1 MAATLPR
8 NDELADQLELLA
20 DLSELEGEDS
30 FRVLAYRRA
39 ATRIRE
45 TGGPVAQLAL
55 EGKAKELSGIGKTIE
70 EKIVE
75 VVETGEMAALTKR
88 KALVP
93 EEVVKFMRLPGLG
106 PKTARRIWK
115 ELGVTTI
122 AELKE
127 AAEQQRLRVLTGLG
141 AKSEE
146 KILAALAEEPKDPRE
161 SRRLL
166 GDGLPVLLELVEEL
180 RQHPA
185 AVKVSEAGSARRR
198 RETFRDLDV
207 IATST
212 DPAALIEHFTARG
225 NVASVVAKGDTK
237 ATVIT
242 NDGLR
247 LDLRV
252 VPPESYGNLLQH
264 FTGSKEHNVALRED
278 AVRRGFSVSEYS
290 VTNTETGE
298 EFRPRTRRSCTPT
311 SATPTSRPSCA
322 RTAASWRAAR
332 SGELPVLVERGDLRG
347 DLHSHSTWSDG
358 KATVEEMARS
368 AQALGHEYL
377 AMCDH
382 SPRLRDGRL
391 QQQWQ
396 EIDAL
401 NEALAPF
408 RILKGIE
415 VNIRANGELDV
426 SDDILEQL
434 DWVMAS
440 VHTSFDKDPTER
452 VLHAMESPHVDC
464 IGHLTSRRIGVRNPS
479 TIEVEKVVEAALATG
494 TFLEINS
501 QPDRLDLRD
510 ANARLA
516 GEAGRD
522 ARDLERRALDEGAP
536 LRRSR
541 RRAGAARLADEGS
554 DPEHAPVESDREAP
568 EMSFRE
574 DGVAAVDW
582 VASYFERLRD
592 FPVLAQ
598 VEPGEL
604 RSRLP
609 ASPPET
615 AEPFANVLR
624 DLDEILMPA
633 VTHWQSP
640 RFFAYFANT
649 GSEPGVLAEL
659 LSAGLNQVG
668 ILWRTSP
675 ALQELEEVT
684 LDWLA
689 QLLGLPDGLHGHIED
704 TASTCTMVALAA
716 ARQAKPGAR
725 VVVTSEHAHSSVA
738 KACRLLELEVR
749 LAPVDDAFRIR
760 ADALDLEDACAV
772 VATIGTTSTSSVDPV
787 DAIADRAEAAGVW
800 LHVDAAYAGS
810 AAVCPELRAHFA
822 GWERADSIVV
832 NPHKWLLTPMDC
844 STMWTRRPD
853 DLRAAFSLVPEFLR
867 VSEEVVSLSEYSPV
881 LGRRFRALK
890 LWAVLR
896 CYGREGLQER
906 IREAIRLAALF
917 EGWVR
922 DEPGWEVDCAAAVLA
937 RLLPPRRLR
946 RGERGAAPAR
956 QCNRRDLHLAHEA
969 ERPLLAATR
978 GRQRAHDRGG
988 RAARLGRAQAGSGLA
1003 GA

>member
-55 EGKAKELSGIGKTIE
+55 DGQGEGALRDRQDDR
-70 EKIVE
+70 
-75 VVETGEMAALTKR
+75 GEDRRGRRDRRDGGADEAEGR
-88 KALVP
+88 SCPRRWSSSCAC
-93 EEVVKFMRLPGLG
+93 PGLG

-242 NDGLR
+242 NEGLR

-264 FTGSKEHNVALRED
+264 FTGSKDHNVALRED

-298 EFRPRTRRSCTPT
+298 EFR
-311 SATPTSRPSCA
+311 
-322 RTAASWRAAR
+322 AADEEELYAHLGYAYIPPELRENGGELAAAR
-332 SGELPVLVERGDLRG
+332 SNELPVLVERSDLRG

-358 KATVEEMARS
+358 KATVEEMARA

-415 VNIRANGELDV
+415 VNISANGELDV
-426 SDDILEQL
+426 VRRHPRAAGLGDGLGAHELRQGPHGARPARDGEPARRLHRASHEPADRRPQPVDDRGREGGRGGARDGDVPRDQL
-434 DWVMAS
+434 AAG
-440 VHTSFDKDPTER
+440 PARPARRER
-452 VLHAMESPHVDC
+452 AA
-464 IGHLTSRRIGVRNPS
+464 RRG
-479 TIEVEKVVEAALATG
+479 G
-494 TFLEINS
+494 
-501 QPDRLDLRD
+501 
-510 ANARLA
+510 
-516 GEAGRD
+516 GGD
-522 ARDLERRALDEGAP
+522 ARDLERRPFDEGAA

-541 RRAGAARLADEGS
+541 RRAGAASLADEGS
-554 DPEHAPVESDREAP
+554 DPEHAPVESDREAA
-568 EMSFRE
+568 EVSFRE

-582 VASYFERLRD
+582 VASYFERLRE

-598 VEPGEL
+598 LEPGEL

-609 ASPPET
+609 ASPPES

-633 VTHWQSP
+633 ITHWQSP

-725 VVVTSEHAHSSVA
+725 VVVASEHAHSSVA
-738 KACRLLELEVR
+738 KACRLLELEAR

-772 VATIGTTSTSSVDPV
+772 VATVGTTSTSSVDPV
-787 DAIADRAEAAGVW
+787 DEIAGPRARPPASGCTSTPRTPARRRCAPSCGRTSP
-800 LHVDAAYAGS
+800 AGS
-810 AAVCPELRAHFA
+810 APTR
-822 GWERADSIVV
+822 SS
-832 NPHKWLLTPMDC
+832 
-844 STMWTRRPD
+844 STRT
-853 DLRAAFSLVPEFLR
+853 
-867 VSEEVVSLSEYSPV
+867 
-881 LGRRFRALK
+881 
-890 LWAVLR
+890 
-896 CYGREGLQER
+896 
-906 IREAIRLAALF
+906 
-917 EGWVR
+917 
-922 DEPGWEVDCAAAVLA
+922 
-937 RLLPPRRLR
+937 
-946 RGERGAAPAR
+946 
-956 QCNRRDLHLAHEA
+956 
-969 ERPLLAATR
+969 
-978 GRQRAHDRGG
+978 
-988 RAARLGRAQAGSGLA
+988 SGC
-1003 GA
+1003 